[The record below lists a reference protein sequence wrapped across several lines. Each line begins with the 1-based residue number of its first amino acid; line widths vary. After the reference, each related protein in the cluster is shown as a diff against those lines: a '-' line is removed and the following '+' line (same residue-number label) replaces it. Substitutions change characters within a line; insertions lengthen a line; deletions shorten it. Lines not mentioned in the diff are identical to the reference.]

1 LDQAPELLAEDLPQQ
16 WRAGP
21 AGGALLALLALLLAL
36 QGGVVPQRDSFE
48 EPLLEHLDLEASK
61 TPRLSVQTHRK
72 MDEQKK
78 GEFRTLQAA
87 DE

>member
-1 LDQAPELLAEDLPQQ
+1 MPQQ

-36 QGGVVPQRDSFE
+36 QGGVV
-48 EPLLEHLDLEASK
+48 LDLEASK
-61 TPRLSVQTHRK
+61 TPPLSVQTHRK